1 VVATS
6 RIANNTIFANIGAYS
21 TFVQR
26 ERDDVKDFWRVAAN
40 TARIFENTSREF
52 AKQWTITDIMV

>member
-1 VVATS
+1 MATS

-26 ERDDVKDFWRVAAN
+26 ERDDVKDFSRVAAN
-40 TARIFENTSREF
+40 TARTFEKHFKGICQTVDHNG
-52 AKQWTITDIMV
+52 